1 MTIFVPK
8 KYNFLLFYIP
18 IRKQSISVMT
28 FNFHEEDSPAEKVLD
43 LPAGRQGETF
53 NGFGL
58 NVEKL
63 MKKFNFSKY
72 ESYP

>member
-1 MTIFVPK
+1 MRF
-8 KYNFLLFYIP
+8 
-18 IRKQSISVMT
+18 S
-28 FNFHEEDSPAEKVLD
+28 FHEEDSPAEKVLD
-43 LPAGRQGETF
+43 LPAGRQGENF

-63 MKKFNFSKY
+63 MKNLYFSKY